1 MILVLEQL
9 RYTTYQG
16 RCHIRDNDRRPPPAH
31 GCVIKFHTILCISS
45 ARTRK
50 GLEKAQNTWLSHR
63 HRHRHHPNW
72 EKRLCYQLATLK
84 KNLRMPTKKL
94 QELSREMTQVSG
106 DGQLRVAAS

>member
-1 MILVLEQL
+1 MFPVLEQL
-9 RYTTYQG
+9 RYTTYQR
-16 RCHIRDNDRRPPPAH
+16 RCHIRDNDRRRPPAH

-63 HRHRHHPNW
+63 HRHHHPPNW
-72 EKRLCYQLATLK
+72 EKTALLSAGNTQ

-94 QELSREMTQVSG
+94 QELPREMTQVSG